1 MEMCQDGVPVYVIPD
16 CAICRADER
25 KRNPLDIEVCP
36 CGYEVCTGDC
46 YQYYENWDESEE
58 E

>member
-1 MEMCQDGVPVYVIPD
+1 MYQDGVPVYVIPD

-36 CGYEVCTGDC
+36 CWYEVCTGDC
-46 YQYYENWDESEE
+46 YQYDENWDESEE